1 MLKKLKNILLNE
13 KHMRDYSSSCVS
25 CPPEL
30 KHRLAL
36 HKQMYTVIE
45 RQAGNAGPQ
54 WLTIQEL
61 L

>member
-1 MLKKLKNILLNE
+1 
-13 KHMRDYSSSCVS
+13 MRDYSSSCVS